1 MLWVMLAIALV
12 LVGMASFG
20 PAGGLRKRAHG
31 RRKKAA

>member
-1 MLWVMLAIALV
+1 MLWLMLAIALL

-20 PAGGLRKRAHG
+20 PAGGLRKRTRE